1 MAEYCSKMIEH
12 ISKIS
17 ERYIKMVYSKHKM
30 IEYRGDENSKIAD
43 EIEK

>member
-30 IEYRGDENSKIAD
+30 TEYRSDENSKIAD